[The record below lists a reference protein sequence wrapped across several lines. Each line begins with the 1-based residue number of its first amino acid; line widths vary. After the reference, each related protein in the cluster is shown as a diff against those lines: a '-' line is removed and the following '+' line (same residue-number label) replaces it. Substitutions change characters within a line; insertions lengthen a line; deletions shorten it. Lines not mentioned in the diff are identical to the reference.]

1 MTIEHIE
8 KLLTLDDY
16 DDILNTLPL
25 LIYLDLDRLVTNE
38 ERICFFTNLYNFFLI
53 LSHIELIRTTSTQIT
68 TSNIFRNDLERL
80 LFYLNTRIDIGQLK
94 QISLYD
100 IRYYILKQNIL
111 IDGLQFDLD
120 PNGPFRRYAPTLTS
134 NQHIKIGLLLND
146 CIYSS
151 SPFIILNP
159 ELLNEQLQRSTRDFI
174 DKCILIKTNED
185 NNAIFILVPT
195 IFTNQFD
202 QKNDDMIKFIGEYS
216 SNNDVLCAI
225 NEKRLITTETLS
237 SRTDFSINFDYSLA
251 ASQFEK
257 HGRRRR
263 TSSLPSSSTIIT
275 LSSSTSSVDFLPSSL
290 SSTTLPNHLIDS
302 RTIAFVQEK
311 SPALGQILQIYVQSV
326 VHNQPIENDRTPLK
340 TYFTSLL
347 LSPTLI
353 ESTSS
358 IGDEW
363 FRSIV
368 LNDLTYQH
376 DLLLYLCSLLWDNSK
391 YLEIVQLF
399 DSLLP
404 SFIVH
409 SSYCQILRDL
419 ALLTLIKQT
428 SEPDHAY
435 NYLRKIHDCHLLI
448 HGTLTYLPRFDGP
461 TCLKL
466 LQLCLTSCKKTHQ
479 DYIPWMQERLNTMYI
494 YKTLCLGAL
503 SQFNKCMEK
512 ISKDDNQ
519 LNISIE
525 DMAIKKT
532 SSKCLT
538 WQRAE
543 EHSQIDPLAVVTMF
557 IYEKEFDAGHK
568 WLNLLI
574 NHIDESIFN
583 RVRLKLVEE
592 HIHWLLK
599 EENIGNGNKILQII
613 DTITNLNDKWN
624 LCTDLINDL
633 SKQKLVSY
641 TKSIP
646 FSRLFIKFRLI
657 QFMLAHFEENSPFFQ
672 GQYDRSKLSILVTG
686 LALFFNCIP
695 LEQTDSYVQL
705 VGQPLLI
712 VEQLLMNG
720 SVDIAKPTI
729 DTLKILIEKYSLEK
743 IIQIQQIDE
752 LIENYTK
759 KSVQLNVVQVQEE
772 VTNVENK

>member
-8 KLLTLDDY
+8 KLFPLDDY

-25 LIYLDLDRLVTNE
+25 LTYIDLGRLTTNE
-38 ERICFFTNLYNFFLI
+38 ERICFFTNLYNFFII

-68 TSNIFRNDLERL
+68 TTNIFRNELERL
-80 LFYLNTRIDIGQLK
+80 LFLLTTRIDIGQLK

-111 IDGLQFDLD
+111 IDGLKFDLD
-120 PNGPFRRYAPTLTS
+120 PNGPFCRYAPLITN
-134 NQHIKIGLLLND
+134 NQNIKIGLLLND

-151 SPFIILNP
+151 SPFIILTP
-159 ELLNEQLQRSTRDFI
+159 ELFNEQLQRTTRDFI
-174 DKCILIKTNED
+174 DKCIYIKKNENDNGIHILIPN
-185 NNAIFILVPT
+185 IFFI
-195 IFTNQFD
+195 QFD
-202 QKNDDMIKFIGEYS
+202 QTKNDDMIKFIGEYS

-225 NEKRLITTETLS
+225 NETRLITTEILP
-237 SRTDFSINFDYSLA
+237 SRTDFSINFEYNLSSL
-251 ASQFEK
+251 QFEK
-257 HGRRRR
+257 NQRHRR
-263 TSSLPSSSTIIT
+263 TSSLPSSTT
-275 LSSSTSSVDFLPSSL
+275 LSTSSIDFLPQPSI
-290 SSTTLPNHLIDS
+290 TLPNHLIDS

-326 VHNQPIENDRTPLK
+326 VHNKPIENDKTPLK

-347 LSPTLI
+347 LSPMLI
-353 ESTSS
+353 EFTSS

-376 DLLLYLCSLLWDNSK
+376 DLLLYLCSLLWNNCK

-419 ALLTLIKQT
+419 ALLTLVQQT
-428 SEPDHAY
+428 AEPDHAY

-448 HGTLTYLPRFDGP
+448 HGVLTYLPRFDGP
-461 TCLKL
+461 TSLKL
-466 LQLCLTSCKKTHQ
+466 LQLCLTSCKKSHQ
-479 DYIPWMQERLNTMYI
+479 DYIPWMQERLNRMYI
-494 YKTLCLGAL
+494 YKTLCLSAL

-512 ISKDDNQ
+512 LSEDDNQ

-525 DMAIKKT
+525 DMSIKKIT
-532 SSKCLT
+532 SKCLT

-543 EHSQIDPLAVVTMF
+543 EHSLIDPLAVVNLF
-557 IYEKEFDAGHK
+557 IYEKEFDVGHK
-568 WLNLLI
+568 WLNLLNNYLDETRI
-574 NHIDESIFN
+574 NS
-583 RVRLKLVEE
+583 VRFQLVEK

-613 DTITNLNDKWN
+613 DTIKNQNDKSH

-633 SKQKLVSY
+633 SKQ
-641 TKSIP
+641 
-646 FSRLFIKFRLI
+646 
-657 QFMLAHFEENSPFFQ
+657 
-672 GQYDRSKLSILVTG
+672 
-686 LALFFNCIP
+686 
-695 LEQTDSYVQL
+695 
-705 VGQPLLI
+705 
-712 VEQLLMNG
+712 
-720 SVDIAKPTI
+720 
-729 DTLKILIEKYSLEK
+729 
-743 IIQIQQIDE
+743 
-752 LIENYTK
+752 
-759 KSVQLNVVQVQEE
+759 
-772 VTNVENK
+772 

>member
-8 KLLTLDDY
+8 KLIALDDY

-25 LIYLDLDRLVTNE
+25 LIYVDLDRLVTSE

-53 LSHIELIRTTSTQIT
+53 ISHIELIRTTSTQIT
-68 TSNIFRNDLERL
+68 NTTNIFRNELERL
-80 LFYLNTRIDIGQLK
+80 LFLLTTRFNIGQLK

-111 IDGLQFDLD
+111 IDGLKFDID
-120 PNGPFRRYAPTLTS
+120 PKGPFYRYAPTLTN
-134 NQHIKIGLLLND
+134 NQHIQIGLLLND
-146 CIYSS
+146 CISSS
-151 SPFIILNP
+151 SPFLILIP
-159 ELLNEQLQRSTRDFI
+159 ELLHEQLQRSTRDFI
-174 DKCILIKTNED
+174 DKCVLIKTNETD
-185 NNAIFILVPT
+185 NSIQIFLPHVLFI
-195 IFTNQFD
+195 QFD
-202 QKNDDMIKFIGEYS
+202 QTKDNLIKFIGEYS
-216 SNNDVLCAI
+216 SNNDILCAI
-225 NEKRLITTETLS
+225 NENRSINTEILP
-237 SRTDFSINFDYSLA
+237 SRSDFSLNFDYTLLS
-251 ASQFEK
+251 SQFEK
-257 HGRRRR
+257 HQRHPRR
-263 TSSLPSSSTIIT
+263 SSLPTSTALTTSSSSIN
-275 LSSSTSSVDFLPSSL
+275 FLPQ
-290 SSTTLPNHLIDS
+290 STILPNHLIDS
-302 RTIAFVQEK
+302 RTISFVQEK

-326 VHNQPIENDRTPLK
+326 VHNQPVENDQTPLK

-353 ESTSS
+353 ESTTS

-376 DLLLYLCSLLWDNSK
+376 DLLLYLCSLLWNNSK

-419 ALLTLIKQT
+419 ALLNLIKIT

-448 HGTLTYLPRFDGP
+448 HATLTYLPRFDGP
-461 TCLKL
+461 TSLKL
-466 LQLCLTSCKKTHQ
+466 LQLCLTSCKKSHQ
-479 DYIPWMQERLNTMYI
+479 DYIPWMQERLNTMYV

-519 LNISIE
+519 LNISME
-525 DMAIKKT
+525 DMTIKKT

-543 EHSQIDPLAVVTMF
+543 EHSQVDPLAVVNMF
-557 IYEKEFDAGHK
+557 IQEKQFDMGHK
-568 WLNLLI
+568 WLNLL
-574 NHIDESIFN
+574 NNYLDESIIN
-583 RVRLKLVEE
+583 RVRYHLVEE
-592 HIHWLLK
+592 HIHWLLN

-613 DTITNLNDKWN
+613 ETVVNQYDQWH
-624 LCTDLINDL
+624 LCTDLMNDL
-633 SKQKLVSY
+633 SKEKLITY

-657 QFMLAHFEENSPFFQ
+657 QYMLGHFEENSEFFQ
-672 GQYDRSKLSILVTG
+672 GQYDRSKLCILVTG

-705 VGQPLLI
+705 IAQPLLI
-712 VEQLLMNG
+712 VEQLLMNS
-720 SVDIAKPTI
+720 SVDIAKTTI
-729 DTLKILIEKYSLEK
+729 ETLKVLIEKYSLQNH
-743 IIQIQQIDE
+743 IQIQQIDQ
-752 LIENYTK
+752 LIEVYTK
-759 KSVQLNVVQVQEE
+759 KSVQLTITQSNEE
-772 VTNVENK
+772 TTIVETR